1 MVYNGNFIKID
12 DLGVPLFLETPLC
25 KYSYL
30 YVTYLLEKDLVLEG
44 LSPNIEDVFRFV
56 GIHTYFPVK
65 TKMESENNPF

>member
-1 MVYNGNFIKID
+1 MVYNGN
-12 DLGVPLFLETPLC
+12 PLKLMIWGYHYFWKHPCVNTRIYTLHTCL
-25 KYSYL
+25 KM
-30 YVTYLLEKDLVLEG
+30 DLVLEG